1 MMQHRFKRLATLAVV
16 LSLSA
21 CSSMDMGSKA
31 AKTEATG
38 SAGGASS
45 QNANDKLARCNAP
58 LGTIAVVED
67 TSSPWYGILTS
78 QYQLGPTTPVLK
90 LMIQQSNCFV
100 VVDRGRAM
108 NNMMQ
113 ERALAQSGELRQG
126 SNFGKGQMVS
136 ADYTLT
142 PSITFSNNNAGGMGG
157 LVGGLLGP
165 VGAIVGGSL
174 SSKEASTLLTLV
186 DNRSGVQL
194 AASEGSAKNWDFGAI
209 GGLLGGGFGGV
220 GGGYANTAQG
230 KVIVAAFMDSYN
242 GIVKAVQNYK
252 AQEVKGGLGTGGQ
265 LGVQGGSTP
274 AAQPAAAAQP
284 ATLSMTLKQAQEKLN
299 QKGYPVGAP
308 DGMMGPKTRSEL
320 IRFQKSQGLPGTGM
334 LDQAT
339 IAALSQ

>member
-1 MMQHRFKRLATLAVV
+1 MQHRFKRLATLAVV

-274 AAQPAAAAQP
+274 AAQPAVAAQP
-284 ATLSMTLKQAQEKLN
+284 AALSMTLKQAQEKLN